1 LFPLKWIR
9 CAREQWCTLAGVNLD
24 QPYFDKA
31 IGVYVAWFEDDYIRV
46 LKAGEGSV
54 RNRILEARSDPR
66 IGAYDARR
74 TFVTWALAPK
84 EHRAGL
90 VNYLQQSLQPALV
103 GLYKTA
109 YPIKCNL
116 PWDE

>member
-1 LFPLKWIR
+1 M
-9 CAREQWCTLAGVNLD
+9 
-24 QPYFDKA
+24 
-31 IGVYVAWFEDDYIRV
+31 YVAWFEDDYIRV